1 MRLINY
7 FPESSISVIHSAKDW
22 QEAIDFSMASLLDKN
37 YISENYIQAIKDSTM
52 SNGPYYILAPGVAMP
67 HARPECGALKTGMS
81 LTLLKQG
88 VYFPGNDEPIKLL
101 IGLSAADADS
111 HIGAIQAL
119 SELLCE
125 EEILEQLLTASSE
138 KQLADI
144 IMEHKSA
151 RAKVQAFGGFLT
163 AMVIPNIGA
172 FIAWGFITALFIP
185 TGWLPN
191 EHFAKIVGPMIT
203 YLLPVMIGSTG
214 GHLVGGKRGAVMG
227 GIGTIGVIVGAEIPM
242 FLGSMIMGPLGGLV
256 IKYVDKALEKRIPA
270 GFEMVINNFSLGIAG
285 MLLCLLGFEVIGPAV
300 LIANTFVKEC
310 IEALVH
316 AGYLPLLSVI
326 NEPAKVLF
334 LNNAIDQGVYY
345 PLGMQQASVNGKS
358 IFFMVASNPG
368 PGLGLLLAFTLFGKG
383 MSKRSAPGAMIIHFL
398 GGIHELYFPYVLMK
412 PLTIIAMI
420 AGGMSGTWMFNLL
433 DGGLVAGPSPGSI
446 FAYLALTPKGS
457 FLATIAGVTVGTLV
471 SFAITSL
478 ILKME
483 KTVETESE
491 DEFAQSANAVK
502 AMKQEGAF
510 SLSRVKRIAFVC
522 DAGMGSS
529 AMGATTFRKRL
540 EKAGLAIEVKHYA
553 IENVPADADIVV
565 THASLE
571 GRVKRVTDKPLI
583 LINNYIGDPKLDTLF
598 NQLTAEH
605 KN

>member
-1 MRLINY
+1 M
-7 FPESSISVIHSAKDW
+7 
-22 QEAIDFSMASLLDKN
+22 
-37 YISENYIQAIKDSTM
+37 EN
-52 SNGPYYILAPGVAMP
+52 
-67 HARPECGALKTGMS
+67 
-81 LTLLKQG
+81 
-88 VYFPGNDEPIKLL
+88 
-101 IGLSAADADS
+101 
-111 HIGAIQAL
+111 
-119 SELLCE
+119 
-125 EEILEQLLTASSE
+125 
-138 KQLADI
+138 
-144 IMEHKSA
+144 KSA

-203 YLLPVMIGSTG
+203 YLLPVMIGST
-214 GHLVGGKRGAVMG
+214 
-227 GIGTIGVIVGAEIPM
+227 
-242 FLGSMIMGPLGGLV
+242 GGLV

-491 DEFAQSANAVK
+491 DEFAKSANAVK

-605 KN
+605 KH

>member
-1 MRLINY
+1 
-7 FPESSISVIHSAKDW
+7 
-22 QEAIDFSMASLLDKN
+22 
-37 YISENYIQAIKDSTM
+37 
-52 SNGPYYILAPGVAMP
+52 
-67 HARPECGALKTGMS
+67 
-81 LTLLKQG
+81 
-88 VYFPGNDEPIKLL
+88 
-101 IGLSAADADS
+101 
-111 HIGAIQAL
+111 
-119 SELLCE
+119 
-125 EEILEQLLTASSE
+125 
-138 KQLADI
+138 
-144 IMEHKSA
+144 MEHKSA

-227 GIGTIGVIVGAEIPM
+227 GIGTIGVIIGADIPM

-256 IKYVDKALEKRIPA
+256 IKHIDRLLDKRIPA

-300 LIANTFVKEC
+300 LIANNFVKEC
-310 IEALVH
+310 IESLVH
-316 AGYLPLLSVI
+316 AGYLPLLSLI
-326 NEPAKVLF
+326 NEPAKILF

-345 PLGMQQASVNGKS
+345 PLGMQQASETGKS

-368 PGLGLLLAFTLFGKG
+368 SGLGLLLGFTFFGRG
-383 MSKRSAPGAMIIHFL
+383 MSKKSAPGAMIIHFL

-412 PLTIIAMI
+412 PLTLIAMI
-420 AGGMSGTWMFNLL
+420 AGGMTGTWVFNLL
-433 DGGLVAGPSPGSI
+433 GGGLVAGPSPGSI
-446 FAYLALTPKGS
+446 FAYLVLTPKGS
-457 FLATIAGVTVGTLV
+457 FLATIAGVTAGTLV
-471 SFAITSL
+471 TFIVTSI

-483 KTVETESE
+483 KSVETENEE
-491 DEFAQSANAVK
+491 DHFAESAKAVK

-510 SLSRVKRIAFVC
+510 SYKNIKRIAFVC

-540 EKAGLAIEVKHYA
+540 EKAGLVIAVAHHA
-553 IENVPADADIVV
+553 IENVPDDADIIV

-571 GRVKRVTDKPLI
+571 GRVKRVSNKPTVLI
-583 LINNYIGDPKLDTLF
+583 KNYIGDPLLDELFKKLIAD
-598 NQLTAEH
+598 
-605 KN
+605 

>member
-1 MRLINY
+1 M
-7 FPESSISVIHSAKDW
+7 
-22 QEAIDFSMASLLDKN
+22 
-37 YISENYIQAIKDSTM
+37 EN
-52 SNGPYYILAPGVAMP
+52 
-67 HARPECGALKTGMS
+67 
-81 LTLLKQG
+81 
-88 VYFPGNDEPIKLL
+88 
-101 IGLSAADADS
+101 
-111 HIGAIQAL
+111 
-119 SELLCE
+119 
-125 EEILEQLLTASSE
+125 
-138 KQLADI
+138 
-144 IMEHKSA
+144 KSA

-185 TGWLPN
+185 TGWMPN

-227 GIGTIGVIVGAEIPM
+227 GIGTIGVIVGADIPM
-242 FLGSMIMGPLGGLV
+242 FLGAMIMGPLGGLM
-256 IKYVDKALEKRIPA
+256 IRYIDRLLDKRIPA

-285 MLLCLLGFEVIGPAV
+285 MVLCLLGFEVIGPAV

-310 IEALVH
+310 IEAMVH
-316 AGYLPLLSVI
+316 AGYLPLLSLI
-326 NEPAKVLF
+326 NEPAKILF

-345 PLGMQQASVNGKS
+345 PLGMQQASTTGKS

-368 PGLGLLLAFTLFGKG
+368 PGLGLLLAFSIFGKG

-412 PLTIIAMI
+412 PLTLIAMI
-420 AGGMSGTWMFNLL
+420 AGGMSGTFIFNML

-446 FAYLALTPKGS
+446 FAYLALTPKGA
-457 FLATIAGVTVGTLV
+457 FVATIAGVTTGTLV
-471 SFAITSL
+471 SFVITSF

-483 KTVETESE
+483 KNSAEENEGDFS
-491 DEFAQSANAVK
+491 QSKK
-502 AMKQEGAF
+502 ALKEMKSAGAWQ
-510 SLSRVKRIAFVC
+510 SSTIKHVAFVC

-540 EKAGLAIEVKHYA
+540 EKSGQHITVQHYA
-553 IENVPADADIVV
+553 IENVPNDADIIV

-571 GRVKRVTDKPLI
+571 GRVKMACDKPLI
-583 LINNYIGDPKLDTLF
+583 VIDNYIGDPRLETLF
-598 NQLTAEH
+598 EQLTS
-605 KN
+605 K